1 MNRNR
6 GRRTW
11 LWAVVVLAAGVFLA
25 NAGKMLV
32 VDAPAPSDV
41 IVVLAGE
48 TDRRPVRALQLFDQ
62 GYGRK
67 IILNVPAQAQV
78 YAFTQIELAEK
89 YIQGL
94 PQGAEMRICPIE
106 GLSTRD
112 EALDVKKCLGR
123 EEGGRV
129 LLVTSDYHTRRTLN
143 IFRHEIPN
151 KAFSVAAATDET
163 QFGTRWW
170 RHRQWAKVFFDEGL
184 RWVWW
189 KAVDQWR

>member
-6 GRRTW
+6 RRRTW
-11 LWAVVVLAAGVFLA
+11 LWPVIVLAAAVFLA

-32 VDAPAPSDV
+32 VDAPEPSDV

-48 TDRRPVRALQLFDQ
+48 TDRRPVRALQLFGR

-67 IILNVPAQAQV
+67 IILNVPAQAKI
-78 YAFTQIELAEK
+78 YAFTQVELAQK
-89 YIQGL
+89 YIQDL
-94 PQGAEMRICPIE
+94 PEVAAIRICPIE

-112 EALDVKKCLGR
+112 EARDVEKCLEHEDGR
-123 EEGGRV
+123 RV
-129 LLVTSDYHTRRTLN
+129 LLVTSDYHTRRTLD
-143 IFRHEIPN
+143 IFRHEIPD
-151 KAFSVAAATDET
+151 KSFSVAAATDET

-184 RWVWW
+184 RWLWW
-189 KAVDQWR
+189 KAVDEWR

>member
-1 MNRNR
+1 M
-6 GRRTW
+6 
-11 LWAVVVLAAGVFLA
+11 VVLAAGVFLA

-48 TDRRPVRALQLFDQ
+48 TDSRPVRALQLFDR

-67 IILNVPAQAQV
+67 IILNVPAQAKV
-78 YAFTQIELAEK
+78 YAFTQMELAEK

-94 PQGAEMRICPIE
+94 SQGAAMRICPIE

-112 EALDVKKCLGR
+112 EARDVRKCL
-123 EEGGRV
+123 EHEDGGRV
-129 LLVTSDYHTRRTLN
+129 LLVTSDYHTRRTLD
-143 IFRHEIPN
+143 IFRHEIPG

-170 RHRQWAKVFFDEGL
+170 KHRQWAKVFFDEGL

-189 KAVDQWR
+189 KAVDEWR